1 MRKTYIIPEIEIYQ
15 IQSTDGILQVTSN
28 DLGLGNDFD
37 YNIGGDV
44 GYGEDFGRENNW
56 GREQNN
62 VWDQGW

>member
-28 DLGLGNDFD
+28 FNLE
-37 YNIGGDV
+37 IGGDTGV
-44 GYGEDFGRENNW
+44 DNGEDFGRENNW